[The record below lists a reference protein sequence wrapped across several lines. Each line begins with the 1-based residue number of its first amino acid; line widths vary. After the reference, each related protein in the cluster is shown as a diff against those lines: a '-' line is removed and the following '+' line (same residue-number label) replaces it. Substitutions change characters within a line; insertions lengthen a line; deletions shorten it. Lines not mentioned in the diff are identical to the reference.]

1 MSRHPLFLYIA
12 PAKSTQMADYSS
24 TSLFTLI
31 PQNFAREDSYGLI
44 LRELFGLDETYSVLN
59 SEVPEWGTTLLYA
72 WEKGQDFGIVPSS
85 TVQPLVLKQLK
96 DLRTIKEHNKLI
108 MDFDSKA
115 KRTTLLLAEGEKL
128 ITANSYHTVDLPS
141 AIYYMLEI
149 LRKSQINPQQTT
161 LHFSGKADDKELKT
175 LRSYVKDVRLRM

>member
-31 PQNFAREDSYGLI
+31 PQNFAREDSYGPI

-85 TVQPLVLKQLK
+85 TVQPLVLKQ
-96 DLRTIKEHNKLI
+96 LI

-175 LRSYVKDVRLRM
+175 VRSYVKDVRLRM